1 LQVKVGFEAELG
13 EKAGDEGQ
21 ATPRKKNEKTIP
33 HRTMPGSGHGCL
45 DLVFFIFSGR
55 EQNQELGRFNS

>member
-21 ATPRKKNEKTIP
+21 ATPRKKMKKLYPTEL
-33 HRTMPGSGHGCL
+33 CL
-45 DLVFFIFSGR
+45 A
-55 EQNQELGRFNS
+55 LGMVA